1 MSKFK
6 KGFVT
11 GVKKEEAFAKNQEEL
26 HSKYHVQNNQVIIVE
41 KNHVVKFLINKI
53 VALFKLFISIALY
66 VLATIGLLTLI
77 YPVIRTEFFS
87 IMIQIYDGSKSLI
100 GL

>member
-11 GVKKEEAFAKNQEEL
+11 GVKKEEAFSKAQKQL
-26 HSKYHVQNNQVIIVE
+26 HRKYDVQNEKIIIVE
-41 KNHVVKFLINKI
+41 KNHFFKFLVNKI
-53 VALFKLFISIALY
+53 VELFKLGMTLALY
-66 VLATIGLLTLI
+66 VLATIGLLTLV
-77 YPVIRTEFFS
+77 YPMTRTEFFTT
-87 IMIQIYDGSKSLI
+87 MVQIYYSTKSLI